1 MDQKHLTVA
10 DFLIGTPLPWD
21 VYTEGDKLLLRRG
34 QIVQSEEQL
43 QKLFERGLYIDRS
56 AAESTAPAAAR
67 AHERPAPKKAETPSA
82 LHFINLAHKRLER
95 LLYNLVNEDGAQ
107 DKILEVVKALAH
119 AVGINSD
126 VALASVLLN
135 QSAANYAV
143 RHCVDTAI
151 VAMLV
156 ARAMKKSEADIQAIM
171 AAALTMN
178 IGMLRQQDHLES
190 KQEPL
195 TEKESEIIRN
205 HPQESVDMLRQA
217 GITHPEWLSYVL
229 LHHENEDG
237 SGYPLGTEIKEISQ
251 NARIVAMADRYC
263 AAVSHRKY
271 RKTLMP
277 NTSLR
282 DVLMAGGKA
291 SDPMLAAYFIKE
303 LGMYP
308 TGTFVRLQNEEIAV
322 VTQRATADTAPVVHA
337 FIGPRN
343 SALSIPLLRETV
355 KKAFAI
361 REVVSAEQI
370 TLRFSMQQL
379 WGDIAAP

>member
-1 MDQKHLTVA
+1 MDQKQLTVA
-10 DFLIGTPLPWD
+10 DFLIGSPLPWD

-43 QKLFERGLYIDRS
+43 KKLMERGLYINR
-56 AAESTAPAAAR
+56 AAEAGPAAAAR
-67 AHERPAPKKAETPSA
+67 VHERPVHKKAETPSA
-82 LHFINLAHKRLER
+82 LRLINMANKRLER
-95 LLYNLVNEDGAQ
+95 LLYNLVNEDEAQ
-107 DKILEVVKALAH
+107 EKILEVATVLTH
-119 AVGINSD
+119 AADINSD

-143 RHCVDTAI
+143 RHSVDTAV
-151 VAMLV
+151 VALQV
-156 ARAMKKSEADIQAIM
+156 ARAMKKSAGEIQMIM

-190 KQEPL
+190 KAEPL
-195 TEKESEIIRN
+195 TDKENEVIRN
-205 HPQESVDMLRQA
+205 HPQESVSILRQA
-217 GITHPEWLSYVL
+217 GITHPDWLSYVL

-237 SGYPLGTEIKEISQ
+237 SGYPLGTEIREIPQ

-277 NTSLR
+277 NASLR

-308 TGTFVRLQNEEIAV
+308 PGAFVRLQNEEIAV
-322 VTQRATADTAPVVHA
+322 VTQRATPDNPAVVHA

-343 SALSIPLLRETV
+343 TPLSIPLQRETV

-361 REVVSAEQI
+361 REAVPNDQFP
-370 TLRFSMQQL
+370 LRFSMQQL
-379 WGDIAAP
+379 WGDVAAP

>member
-1 MDQKHLTVA
+1 MDQKNLTVA
-10 DFLIGTPLPWD
+10 DFLIGHPLPWD

-43 QKLFERGLYIDRS
+43 KKLMERGLYINRS
-56 AAESTAPAAAR
+56 AEENAAAAK
-67 AHERPAPKKAETPSA
+67 AHERPVHKKAETPSA
-82 LHFINLAHKRLER
+82 LHFINLANKRLER

-107 DKILEVVKALAH
+107 EKILEVVKALTH
-119 AVGINSD
+119 AVDINSD

-135 QSAANYAV
+135 QDAANYAV

-151 VAMLV
+151 VALHV
-156 ARAMKKSEADIQAIM
+156 ARAMKKTPTEIQAIM

-190 KQEPL
+190 KAEPL
-195 TEKESEIIRN
+195 TEKENEVIRN
-205 HPQESVDMLRQA
+205 HPQESLNLLRQA
-217 GITHPEWLSYVL
+217 GIVNPEWLSYVL

-237 SGYPLGTEIKEISQ
+237 TGYPLGTEIRDIPQ

-277 NTSLR
+277 NASLR

-308 TGTFVRLQNEEIAV
+308 PGAFVRLQSEEIAV
-322 VTQRATADTAPVVHA
+322 VTQRATADTAAVVHA

-343 SALSIPLLRETV
+343 TALSIPLQRETA

-361 REVVSAEQI
+361 REAVSSDQI
-370 TLRFSMQQL
+370 TLRFSMHQL
-379 WGDIAAP
+379 WGDVAAP

>member
-10 DFLIGTPLPWD
+10 DFLIGSPLPWD
-21 VYTEGDKLLLRRG
+21 VYGEGNQLLLRRG
-34 QIVQSEEQL
+34 QIVHSAQQLEEL
-43 QKLFERGLYIDRS
+43 MSRGVYIDAKS
-56 AAESTAPAAAR
+56 AVQRAPTSMKTSER
-67 AHERPAPKKAETPSA
+67 APRKAETTSS
-82 LHFINLAHKRLER
+82 LHLINMSHRRLER
-95 LLYNLVNEDGAQ
+95 VLYNLVNETEVPAT
-107 DKILEVVKALAH
+107 ILDITKALTNAFD
-119 AVGINSD
+119 VNSD

-135 QSAANYAV
+135 QAAAKYAV

-151 VAMLV
+151 VALAV
-156 ARAMKKSEADIQAIM
+156 ARAMKKTPEEIQAIM

-178 IGMLRQQDHLES
+178 VGMLRQQDQLES

-195 TEKESEIIRN
+195 TDKEQEIIRN

-217 GITHPEWLSYVL
+217 GVTDAVWLSYVL
-229 LHHENEDG
+229 LHHENADG
-237 SGYPLGTEIKEISQ
+237 SGYPAGSAVGEISQ
-251 NARIVAMADRYC
+251 NVKILTMADRYC

-277 NTSLR
+277 NASMR

-303 LGMYP
+303 LGTYP
-308 TGTFVRLQNEEIAV
+308 PGTFVRLQSEEIAV
-322 VTQRATADTAPVVHA
+322 VTKKAGADTAPVVQA

-343 SALSIPLLRETV
+343 AALSIPLLRDTG
-355 KKAFAI
+355 KKNFAI
-361 REVVSAEQI
+361 REVVPSDNI

-379 WGDIAAP
+379 WGEVAAP